1 MVKSC
6 YQGWVMS
13 FVLSFLC
20 LLTLSFMPLEE
31 TKVHPFYVSVV
42 EINHNAADK
51 TLEISCKIFT
61 DDFEKTLAAK
71 YKTSVDLSNPK
82 DRTAVE
88 KQISDYISDHLSLI
102 ADNKP
107 VNFHYLGYE
116 ISEEAAWCY
125 LQVDNITSIKNLD
138 IVNKILHDYTDKQV
152 NIMHITVNG
161 GRKST
166 KLDYPN
172 NSASFSF

>member
-6 YQGWVMS
+6 YQRWVIS

-20 LLTLSFMPLEE
+20 LASLSFMPLEE
-31 TKVHPFYVSVV
+31 ATVHPFYVSVV
-42 EINHNAADK
+42 EINHNGTDK

-61 DDFEKTLAAK
+61 DDFQKALGKA
-71 YKTSVDLSNPK
+71 YNTSVDLINPK

-107 VNFHYLGYE
+107 VKFQYLGYE
-116 ISEEAAWCY
+116 ISEEAVWSY

-166 KLDYPN
+166 KLDYPKT
-172 NSASFSF
+172 SASFSF

>member
-1 MVKSC
+1 MVKSFF
-6 YQGWVMS
+6 QRLTKS
-13 FVLSFLC
+13 FCLSFLC
-20 LLTLSFMPLEE
+20 LGSFSFMPSE
-31 TKVHPFYVSVV
+31 VARIHPFYISVV

-71 YKTSVDLSNPK
+71 YKTSVDLINPK

-88 KQISDYISDHLSLI
+88 KYISDYIADHLSLN

-107 VNFHYLGYE
+107 VKINYLGYE

-125 LQVDNITSIKNLD
+125 LQVDNIATIKNLD
-138 IVNKILHDYTDKQV
+138 IVNKILYDYSDKQI

-166 KLDYPN
+166 KLDYPKT
-172 NSASFSF
+172 SASFSF